1 MLIPYASLS
10 CICCLTLSVRNSG
23 KVHQSRFTSFSTFC
37 STVMARKLGKAC
49 EISQLPPWN
58 AMKLCQERGIP
69 TFVLM
74 RRGIGANG
82 HPPLAARD
90 EIECPSLPSLQ
101 ILKEFIER
109 RVAVS
114 FEVLSRLPSVS
125 SSPPGS
131 VVDSDGF
138 FCTFNHVRRLNAF
151 MQMQNT
157 FAGIKPYCDVCNP
170 ITQTTRLLT
179 PETTSPVHIF
189 LPSRIVATTVRK
201 HDK

>member
-1 MLIPYASLS
+1 
-10 CICCLTLSVRNSG
+10 
-23 KVHQSRFTSFSTFC
+23 
-37 STVMARKLGKAC
+37 MAGKLGKTC
-49 EISQLPPWN
+49 EISELPPWT
-58 AMKLCQERGIP
+58 AMKLRQERDIP

-74 RRGIGANG
+74 RRGVGANG
-82 HPPLAARD
+82 HTPLAARD
-90 EIECPSLPSLQ
+90 EIECSSLPSLQ

-109 RVAVS
+109 RVTAS
-114 FEVLSRLPSVS
+114 LEVLSRLPPVS
-125 SSPPGS
+125 SSPLSS

-138 FCTFNHVRRLNAF
+138 PCTFNHAQRLNAF

-179 PETTSPVHIF
+179 HETTSPVHIF

-201 HDK
+201 HDR